1 MAKKKLLLDFLL
13 DYVRDSKLR
22 CKVLKAEQTGLR
34 QYGLD
39 APQRV
44 ALLSLDK
51 ARITDKILQ
60 EIGVNLD
67 ALREEIWG
75 GGTVTIGGITA
86 ALAVA
91 SAYSEGRIHV
101 RIVKPDQ
108 LRLGRTET
116 IHIRGQGFD
125 KTPKV
130 QFQHDASGSAIDG
143 RVTKVTCDVDV
154 HQTLTVRV
162 KLDQAGPWTVAAKNT
177 AGEAW
182 NVLDQKKV
190 TVA

>member
-1 MAKKKLLLDFLL
+1 MAKKKLMLDFLL

-39 APQRV
+39 APQRL

-51 ARITDKILQ
+51 AKITDKILQ

-67 ALREEIWG
+67 ALRDEIWG
-75 GGTVTIGGITA
+75 GGTAITA

-91 SAYSEGRIHV
+91 SAYSEGRIHIRV
-101 RIVKPDQ
+101 VKPDQ

-116 IHIRGQGFD
+116 VSIRGQGFD

-177 AGEAW
+177 GEDW